1 MMEKTRQKALMALKG
16 FLSIVFVTGQHK
28 WLPLVLLTLS
38 LKMKTLKNLNSAE
51 FENRITKAATN

>member
-1 MMEKTRQKALMALKG
+1 MALKG

-38 LKMKTLKNLNSAE
+38 LKMKTIKNLNSAE